1 MTEKKIN
8 HGIYGILPADIETE
22 ILLEKAEAAMLGGVK
37 TLQLRDKKMGF
48 KRKLKRAL
56 LLRELTQKYET
67 TLIINDSIQLAQ
79 DANADGVHLGKDD
92 IQDLSG
98 IRQNLGSDML
108 WGVTCRADAALAKI
122 ALDFGADYVAFGA
135 VFSSQSKSEV
145 PVLGLPRLS
154 KARIL
159 LPDANICAIGGID
172 SNNIVAIKAAGANSA
187 AMISGLFDADDIE
200 QRARELTKLWQS
212 C

>member
-1 MTEKKIN
+1 MKPNIE
-8 HGIYGILPADIETE
+8 GIYGILPADLPTD
-22 ILLEKAEAAMLGGVK
+22 ILLEKAESALKGGVK
-37 TLQLRDKKMGF
+37 NLQFRDKKQGF
-48 KRKLKRAL
+48 KQALKRAKA
-56 LLRELTQKYET
+56 LRELTQQYHAIF
-67 TLIINDSIQLAQ
+67 IINDSIQLAQ

-92 IQDLSG
+92 MQDLSG
-98 IRQNLGSDML
+98 IRQSLGSNML
-108 WGVTCRADAALAKI
+108 WGMTCRADAALAKI

-135 VFSSQSKSEV
+135 VFASQSKSEV
-145 PVLGLPRLS
+145 PVLGLPRLT

-172 SNNIVAIKAAGANSA
+172 SSNIAAIKAAGANSA
-187 AMISGLFDADDIE
+187 AIISGLFDADDIE